1 MNSSKGKPGQEG
13 IGNRSSH
20 DQDISNRIEKLVED
34 NHVSTREILANF
46 GAYVRRIHLTRF
58 IAHYEIFKKIID
70 LPGGIAELGVFRG
83 SSFLSFAKLL
93 EIFCPGD
100 RSRKAIGFDHFRG
113 LQDFVERDGPK
124 VEGMGKT
131 QGGWSAA
138 NYEAELLENISIFEA
153 DSFVPRAKRIEMV
166 LGDIRQTIPDYVVQN
181 PGLRLSLIHFDCD
194 LYEPTMVGLNALY
207 PLLVTGGIIL
217 FDEYGI
223 TEWSGE
229 SAAVDEF
236 FRDKGIRIQKLP
248 LLSSPG
254 GFIIKP

>member
-1 MNSSKGKPGQEG
+1 MG
-13 IGNRSSH
+13 SSH
-20 DQDISNRIEKLVED
+20 DQEIWQRIESLVSTNEI
-34 NHVSTREILANF
+34 STREILTNF
-46 GAYVRRIHLTRF
+46 TAYARRIHLTRF

-83 SSFLSFAKLL
+83 SSFLAFAKMM

-100 RSRKAIGFDHFRG
+100 RSRKVIGFDHFKG
-113 LQDFVERDGPK
+113 LQDFAEPDGANVES
-124 VEGMGKT
+124 MGKN

-153 DSFVPRAKRIEMV
+153 DSFVPRAKRVDIV
-166 LGDIRQTIPDYVVQN
+166 LGDIRQTVPEYVKTH
-181 PGLRLSLIHFDCD
+181 PGLRLSLLHFDCD
-194 LYEPTMVGLNALY
+194 LYEPTLIGLKALY
-207 PLLVTGGIIL
+207 PHVVPGGIVL

-223 TEWSGE
+223 TEWAGE

-236 FRDKGIRIQKLP
+236 FAGQGLRIQKLP